1 MDEKE
6 SMHSSPSLSPFE
18 EGICNAVIST
28 QNPPLPC
35 VDSGPDES
43 LSSVNDSAHTA
54 HTIPSSDITVQDPG
68 GQECKERLFFS

>member
-6 SMHSSPSLSPFE
+6 SMRSSPSLSPSE
-18 EGICNAVIST
+18 EGICNTVIST

-35 VDSGPDES
+35 VDSGP
-43 LSSVNDSAHTA
+43 VNDSAHTA
-54 HTIPSSDITVQDPG
+54 HMIPSSDITVQDPG